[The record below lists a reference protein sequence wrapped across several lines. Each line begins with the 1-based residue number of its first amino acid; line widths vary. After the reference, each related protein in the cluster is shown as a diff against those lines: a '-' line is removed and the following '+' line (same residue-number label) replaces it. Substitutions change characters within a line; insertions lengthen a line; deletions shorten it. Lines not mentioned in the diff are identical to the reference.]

1 MQAAALLGTGVWLR
15 GVCANVELPRVRR
28 AKNADN
34 VFRLTVRVLAAAV
47 PTLDAPGVFQRE
59 RPCLEVT
66 LGDAAKKTELAKYV
80 AGADPVAGA
89 AGLACPWR
97 FDDSFAFALT
107 ARDILGPGLR
117 FKLLGYCEVT
127 LGLFEIEMA
136 GAKEFGEVSI
146 DMRRRVLPACIVE
159 KCLDPD
165 GADHFDG
172 AAGHRLWETPVLV
185 IPLLAEATTGSSG
198 AATATITVTFSV
210 NTDPVALLRQADFV
224 ENPIAPLSP
233 LFEQG
238 GECFVRARRAI
249 NDAASGCGC
258 SSDRCRRGEPG
269 AQQLTVRGH
278 QPAIGTPRADL
289 AASAII
295 TTPAA
300 AAVVQ
305 TTPAE
310 LKSPRSMMHFG
321 AAVPLATTSQSLV
334 TTDGVAPIG
343 FEEEAE
349 DGWVSQVSPSGRTM
363 WHHLSLGPPPWQA
376 QPKGLT
382 STRSLSPPP
391 DDDDD
396 IPEEHEK
403 AGSEAAGQHSLIR
416 PHRAD
421 LAEAW
426 R

>member
-15 GVCANVELPRVRR
+15 GMCANVELPRVRR

-47 PTLDAPGVFQRE
+47 PSLDAPGVFQRE

-66 LGDAAKKTELAKYV
+66 LGDAAKRTELAKYV
-80 AGADPVAGA
+80 AGADPLAGS

-117 FKLLGYCEVT
+117 FKLLGYSEVT

-136 GAKEFGEVSI
+136 GAKEFGEASV

-172 AAGHRLWETPVLV
+172 VGGHRLWETPVLV
-185 IPLLAEATTGSSG
+185 IPLVAEAPAGPAVGSCG
-198 AATATITVTFSV
+198 EAAATITVAFSV

-224 ENPIAPLSP
+224 ENPIAPLNP
-233 LFEQG
+233 FFQQG
-238 GECFVRARRAI
+238 GECFVRARRAV
-249 NDAASGCGC
+249 NDAAAGCGC
-258 SSDRCRRGEPG
+258 SADRCRRGEPG
-269 AQQLTVRGH
+269 AQQFTIRGH
-278 QPAIGTPRADL
+278 QPAIGSPRDDF
-289 AASAII
+289 AAS
-295 TTPAA
+295 TVTFPAA
-300 AAVVQ
+300 AAGPLQRPVD
-305 TTPAE
+305 
-310 LKSPRSMMHFG
+310 
-321 AAVPLATTSQSLV
+321 AVPPAVAPRESHV
-334 TTDGVAPIG
+334 TADGVAPMG
-343 FEEEAE
+343 FEEAE

-376 QPKGLT
+376 QAQRPT
-382 STRSLSPPP
+382 SNRSPPP

-396 IPEEHEK
+396 IPEEHDK
-403 AGSEAAGQHSLIR
+403 AGSEAAGRHSCSQL
-416 PHRAD
+416 
-421 LAEAW
+421 L
-426 R
+426 